1 MLAPFAC
8 DPANSR
14 GRLIEE
20 DGSAHRSPYQRDR
33 DRIIH
38 ATAFRRLKHKTQVF
52 VEHEGDHFRT
62 RLTHS
67 IEVAQLSRTIAK
79 ALNVQEELT
88 EAVALAHDLGH
99 TPFGHV
105 GEDVLDECLK
115 DVGGYDHNAQ
125 AIKIVT
131 YLERKY
137 ARFYGLNLTWETL
150 EGIAKHNGPVIG
162 DLPPELAAYNKTHDL
177 ELNTYASVEAQI
189 AALSDDI
196 AYNVHDTDD
205 GIRAGF
211 FTLEDLMPFDII
223 GPLIRDVDRLYP
235 GLDRRRR
242 KSEILRRMYGILVD
256 DLLLTSKARLDDAAP
271 ASEQDVRQQ
280 DRPVV
285 AFSFDMHSNLQAL
298 RQFLYQ
304 NMYRHPEVTEMRVF
318 ASECVRDLFEY
329 YASHRDLLPEGWL
342 DEAGSEIA
350 KLRAIGD
357 YIAGMTD
364 RFAIKTY
371 EVTHGKR
378 PPEFGR

>member
-1 MLAPFAC
+1 M
-8 DPANSR
+8 
-14 GRLIEE
+14 EE
-20 DGSAHRSPYQRDR
+20 AGSSHRSAYQRDR

-67 IEVAQLSRTIAK
+67 IEVAQLSRTMAK
-79 ALNVQEELT
+79 ALNVHEELT

-137 ARFYGLNLTWETL
+137 AQFYGLNLSWETL
-150 EGIAKHNGPVIG
+150 EGIAKHNGPIVG
-162 DLPPELAAYNKTHDL
+162 DIPPELAAYNAIHDL
-177 ELNTYASVEAQI
+177 ELDTYASMEAQI
-189 AALSDDI
+189 AALSDDV

-211 FTLEDLMPFDII
+211 FTLEDLSDFELI
-223 GPLIRDVDRLYP
+223 GPVVAEVDGLHP
-235 GLDRRRR
+235 GLDRKRR
-242 KSEILRRMYGILVD
+242 KAEVLRRIYGILVD
-256 DLLLTSKARLDDAAP
+256 DLLTTSRTNLAEVNPQTETDIRMAG
-271 ASEQDVRQQ
+271 
-280 DRPVV
+280 RPVIQ
-285 AFSFDMHSNLQAL
+285 FSTQIWSQLKAL
-298 RQFLYQ
+298 RAFLYE
-304 NMYRHPEVTEMRVF
+304 NMYRHPEVTQMRIY
-318 ASECVRDLFEY
+318 ASDCVRDLY
-329 YASHRDLLPEGWL
+329 DHYKNHRDLLPEGWL
-342 DEAGSEIA
+342 DDA
-350 KLRAIGD
+350 KDDAAELRAVGD

-364 RFAIKTY
+364 RYAIKTY
-371 EVTHGKR
+371 EATHGR
-378 PPEFGR
+378 TPPEFDR